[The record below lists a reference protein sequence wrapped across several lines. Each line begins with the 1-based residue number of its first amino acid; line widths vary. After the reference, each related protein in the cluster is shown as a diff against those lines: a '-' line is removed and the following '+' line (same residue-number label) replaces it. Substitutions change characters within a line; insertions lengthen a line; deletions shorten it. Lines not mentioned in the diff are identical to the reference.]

1 MPSFQVYFDIIL
13 DQEVI
18 GSVENPSPKQ
28 WTNVKIYAGLHKGL
42 NYGVANAVIKDL
54 QYETFT
60 ATTTTTTTTST
71 TTTTTTTPTTTTTTT
86 TTG

>member
-18 GSVENPSPKQ
+18 SSVENPSPKQ

-60 ATTTTTTTTST
+60 ATTTTKYTD
-71 TTTTTTTPTTTTTTT
+71 
-86 TTG
+86 